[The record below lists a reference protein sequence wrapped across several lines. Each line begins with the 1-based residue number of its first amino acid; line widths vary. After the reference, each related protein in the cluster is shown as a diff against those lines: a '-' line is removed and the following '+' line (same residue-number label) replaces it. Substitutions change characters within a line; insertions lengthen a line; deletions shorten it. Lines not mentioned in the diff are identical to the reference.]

1 LTHRDKDIGDV
12 LSALRVVPAFESAG
26 TTLLPPPNR
35 GGYTDGN
42 SGESGCA
49 LLNQI
54 SLAAHSDKFP
64 NTLYGVQQQRVALAG
79 TLVVRLG
86 LVLFDEL
93 LSNLDAKLNKY
104 LKIFVN

>member
-1 LTHRDKDIGDV
+1 MCFQPYALFPHLSV
-12 LSALRVVPAFESAG
+12 LENVTFA
-26 TTLLPPPNR
+26 PPTG

>member
-1 LTHRDKDIGDV
+1 MET
-12 LSALRVVPAFESAG
+12 AERV
-26 TTLLPPPNR
+26 
-35 GGYTDGN
+35 D
-42 SGESGCA
+42 A

-54 SLAAHSDKFP
+54 PLAAHSDKFP
-64 NTLYGVQQQRVALAG
+64 NTLSGGQRVVLARALA
-79 TLVVRLG
+79 VRTW